1 MLQLPPVFKTKSAQM
16 IHIVA
21 MPLVFFAFM
30 VIYRPFHIEE
40 RLMIGKFPFGVHLIL
55 LACIIFGTVVLMRG
69 IYYVIRHRVDKL
81 TYFFW
86 VILEMVVASFFVA
99 LYAWLMDRLAESYFL
114 VLSRALTWVLPVLI
128 YPYVIITLSFFL
140 VAQYRQ
146 NKLEVDQE
154 RRMRFYDGRKNLKLV
169 VSASSVLYITAEEN
183 YIKISYL
190 DGDQLCDYMLRSS
203 MKSIENLCAEFGL
216 LRCHRSYYV
225 NPRHIKAL
233 RKEREGIIVAQID
246 VEPSRD
252 VPVTKRY
259 YEALSDSI

>member
-1 MLQLPPVFKTKSAQM
+1 
-16 IHIVA
+16 
-21 MPLVFFAFM
+21 
-30 VIYRPFHIEE
+30 
-40 RLMIGKFPFGVHLIL
+40 
-55 LACIIFGTVVLMRG
+55 
-69 IYYVIRHRVDKL
+69 
-81 TYFFW
+81 
-86 VILEMVVASFFVA
+86 
-99 LYAWLMDRLAESYFL
+99 
-114 VLSRALTWVLPVLI
+114 
-128 YPYVIITLSFFL
+128 
-140 VAQYRQ
+140 
-146 NKLEVDQE
+146 
-154 RRMRFYDGRKNLKLV
+154 MRFYDGRKNLKLV